1 MANKGRKRGP
11 NQGGNDMKNIMLATD
26 LGPNSDRAMERELKL
41 AKEQRSTLHV
51 VHVAAA
57 PSRSNRQ
64 KDTSDDLKDIETFIQ
79 ASLDNYKDT
88 KDIKT
93 NVIVKQGGEV
103 FFEILEAAYANK
115 AELIVIGTH
124 GKERFR
130 DLFVGTTIERLIRK
144 GIIPV
149 LMVKE
154 KPVGSYK
161 NILNAIDFAPCSRG
175 AMRLAMGLAPKASFT
190 VGHVVILPTVTI
202 SAHGASA
209 FVHEYVQESA
219 EKSARQHMK
228 AFLKTEATYLAKNH
242 GGKEAQI
249 SGKFL
254 DGGMAS
260 SLSKSAKNIKADLIT
275 IGTHSQPEFTSK
287 LGGTA
292 GDVLAKPPCDVL
304 VTTELMQQ

>member
-1 MANKGRKRGP
+1 
-11 NQGGNDMKNIMLATD
+11 MKNILLATD
-26 LGPNSDRAMERELKL
+26 LGPNSDRAMERAIKL

-57 PSRSNRQ
+57 PSRSNRK

-79 ASLDNYKDT
+79 SSLDNYKDT
-88 KDIKT
+88 KDVKT
-93 NVIVKQGGEV
+93 NVIVKQSGEV

-130 DLFVGTTIERLIRK
+130 ELFVGTTIERLIRK

-149 LMVKE
+149 LMVKN
-154 KPVGSYK
+154 KPVGSYQ
-161 NILNAIDFAPCSRG
+161 NIMSAIDFAPCSRS

-228 AFLKTEATYLAKNH
+228 AFLKTEASYFAKTH

-249 SGKFL
+249 SGEFL
-254 DGGMAS
+254 DGGVAS
-260 SLSKSAKNIKADLIT
+260 SLAKSAKNMKADLIT

-292 GDVLAKPPCDVL
+292 GDVLARPPCDVL
-304 VTTELMQQ
+304 VTTGLMRQ

>member
-1 MANKGRKRGP
+1 
-11 NQGGNDMKNIMLATD
+11 MKNILLATD
-26 LGPNSDRAMERELKL
+26 LGPNSDRAMEHALKL

-57 PSRSNRQ
+57 PSRSQ
-64 KDTSDDLKDIETFIQ
+64 SKKDTSDDEKDIESFIQ
-79 ASLDNYKDT
+79 ASLNNYKDAQ
-88 KDIKT
+88 DVKT

-103 FFEILEAAYANK
+103 FFEILEAAYAKK

-124 GKERFR
+124 GKERFC

-144 GIIPV
+144 GVIPV
-149 LMVKE
+149 LMVKD
-154 KPVGSYK
+154 KPVGSYQ
-161 NILNAIDFAPCSRG
+161 NILSAIDFAPCSRS

-249 SGKFL
+249 SGEFL
-254 DGGMAS
+254 DGGVTS
-260 SLSKSAKNIKADLIT
+260 SLCKTVKNMKADLIT
-275 IGTHSQPEFTSK
+275 VGTHSQPEYTSK

-292 GDVLAKPPCDVL
+292 GDVLVKPPCDVL
-304 VTTELMQQ
+304 VTTELMRH